1 MKYTPVFVPLFL
13 VLALIAVRI
22 YRPPLSEIKAA
33 APRAAIA
40 CDGSVCR

>member
-33 APRAAIA
+33 APGAAIA
-40 CDGSVCR
+40 CDGSACR